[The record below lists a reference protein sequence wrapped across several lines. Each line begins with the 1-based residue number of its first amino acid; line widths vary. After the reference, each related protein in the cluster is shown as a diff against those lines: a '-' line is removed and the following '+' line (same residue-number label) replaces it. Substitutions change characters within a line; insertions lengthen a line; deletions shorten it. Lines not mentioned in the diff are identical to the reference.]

1 MIGNWLT
8 WLLNVPRN
16 VIAWVFSIEIVQGVS
31 LGNTIIY
38 FGLVYLAV
46 VYLNKFFWGK
56 ANE

>member
-16 VIAWVFSIEIVQGVS
+16 VINWVFSIQIVQGVS

>member
-1 MIGNWLT
+1 MIRNWLL
-8 WLLNVPRN
+8 WLLNVVQGTIN
-16 VIAWVFSIEIVQGVS
+16 WIFSIEILPNVS

>member
-1 MIGNWLT
+1 MIHNWLL
-8 WLLNVPRN
+8 WLLNVVQGTIRW
-16 VIAWVFSIEIVQGVS
+16 IFSIEILPNVS

>member
-16 VIAWVFSIEIVQGVS
+16 VINWIFSIQIVQGVS

>member
-16 VIAWVFSIEIVQGVS
+16 VINWIFSIQIVQGVS

-46 VYLNKFFWGK
+46 IYLNKFFWGK

>member
-16 VIAWVFSIEIVQGVS
+16 VINWVFSIQIVQGVS

-38 FGLVYLAV
+38 FGLIYLAV

>member
-1 MIGNWLT
+1 MIGNWLQ

-16 VIAWVFSIEIVQGVS
+16 VINWVFSIQIVQGVS

>member
-1 MIGNWLT
+1 MIRNWLL
-8 WLLNVPRN
+8 WLLNVVQGTIN
-16 VIAWVFSIEIVQGVS
+16 WIFSIEIIPNVS

>member
-1 MIGNWLT
+1 MIGSWLT

-16 VIAWVFSIEIVQGVS
+16 VINWIFSIQIVQGVS

-56 ANE
+56 VNE

>member
-16 VIAWVFSIEIVQGVS
+16 VINWIFSIQIIQGVS

-56 ANE
+56 ADE

>member
-16 VIAWVFSIEIVQGVS
+16 VINWIFSIQIVQGVS

-38 FGLVYLAV
+38 FGLIYLAV

>member
-16 VIAWVFSIEIVQGVS
+16 VINWVFSIQIVQGVS

-46 VYLNKFFWGK
+46 IYLNKFFWGK